1 MSAPEATSNGSVPRA
16 SDVAQSE
23 TEMAVVPQEPRS
35 VRLVDEPEHVQS
47 NGNGISLQLPLEPTT
62 EETDAETQLQ
72 KSGGGKAMTAL
83 PAGYLAYL
91 NTLRAAWGDL
101 PDLTVTYSQLA
112 YQVTVPKV
120 KVEVPNLWSAFIDG
134 VKGLNPLRDNNT
146 VTEQFRPLH
155 ASSGVVRPGELTLIL
170 APPGHGKS
178 VLLKTLAG
186 RMVREGDAV
195 RGEVRW
201 NGLTAAESAQAG
213 QQINKLTAYVEQ
225 GDVHFPMLTVRE
237 TFQFALS
244 QSNADVT
251 LLTGEDA
258 VKLKELQDRKV
269 ELMLELLGLRECAD
283 TPVGN
288 AMMRGVS
295 GGQKKRVTLGEMMIG
310 QARALFLDEISTGLD
325 SSATFDIVS
334 ALQRWCRVMNGSAVV
349 ALLQP
354 APEVLAMFDNLILMR
369 HGQIVF
375 SGTQA
380 QLHAHLARLRI
391 EPDEDIDFAD
401 WIVDFLTDP
410 PAIWKRD
417 MEKRIER
424 RGRSSAR
431 KSFREQHGSFREVPG
446 PEPLPASVK
455 HLASVNGA
463 APNASFRD
471 EASLPNQAQTI
482 VQPPGPND
490 GKHVEVALAPVPVA
504 AAPASFEQDAEAPA
518 VVFHIGA
525 DEDASADRDNLPVPP
540 AQRNGAVAP
549 ANGLSN
555 GNGRQK
561 TLGRVFRAD
570 EMPPLSTPELRHA
583 YESSTLHQDLL
594 AEISTRNA
602 ALTQQ
607 HATQAASRSA
617 FTQRQLFSALAG
629 SLWHHTRVCLWRQW
643 AFMSRSPEFV
653 VPRLMQ
659 SIVMGLVMGSLFWQ
673 LGTGPND
680 FSPRIGLILFVLIFA
695 AFANMSEVPLASE
708 FKLVVYKQ
716 VDAGMYSTFSYVFA
730 VVLMHFP
737 LAVGECALLGTIIY
751 WMVDYANDAGRFF
764 FFLLLLL
771 CVNLAMS
778 GVFRTVAYTARN
790 PDIALNLAGPLT
802 AICLLF
808 GGFLITA
815 DLIPDWLIWVYYLSP
830 FSWGLR
836 SGALN
841 EFHSER
847 YNSVLPDGG
856 NTYLRVWQI
865 DTNDQYKWSGIGYL
879 LGLFIVAIC
888 ASAAALAYKRSWLT
902 VGTRREHTEEGHA
915 HDDTGSTASAATLDA
930 IQRQRQ
936 LPGGGDVRIGMKTSS
951 MIRAADA
958 QQALEDTH
966 ELHFQRMDISF
977 ADLTYTVQMP
987 DEEHK
992 GKTKDRKLLQG
1003 VSGYA
1008 KAGELTALMGS
1019 SGAGKTTL
1027 MDVIAGRKTS
1037 GKIEG
1042 DIRING
1048 QPQVFPAFNR
1058 LMGYVEQTDIHVGMH
1073 TVREAIEFSAR
1084 LRLPSTV
1091 SAESR
1096 AHFVDLILDDLE
1108 LQPLA
1113 GRIIGDENVE
1123 GLSPGELKR
1132 LTIGVELAANP
1143 TFLFL
1148 DEPTSGLDSRAA
1160 LVVLRVLRKISRRGR
1175 SVVCTIHQP
1184 SAELFG
1190 HFDRL
1195 LLLKSGGK
1203 VVYLGDLGEDGL
1215 SVAEYFTSAPLE
1227 PEFEQPTL
1235 PEKVNIASWMLD
1247 VIGAGTTSGRK
1258 IPAYEEVYM
1267 KSELR
1272 KQNEAELARVAQPH
1286 DYNNG
1291 DAKAVAAEFDSVY
1304 AASYFVQFNEV
1315 LKRLFLIYWRDTSY
1329 NGTKFF
1335 LMAFLGVLFGLV
1347 YLQIDDDDEPGMI
1360 SKLSVIYMTT
1370 GFTGVLHASNA
1381 LPVIF
1386 RLREAFYR
1394 ERASNT
1400 FAPWVYAST
1409 LAIVELPY
1417 VLMCTILFVLPL
1429 YFLVGFEYTAAS
1441 FFQYLFIM
1449 FLEALLFSY
1458 FGQMMASLLPNI
1470 QVANILC
1477 GLCFTFFFLF
1487 GGVFIQ
1493 RGVMP
1498 KGWVWMYEID
1508 FIPKGFI
1515 PLAVQQ
1521 FKDKDTAD
1529 DLLDTVQYGQVT
1541 KWNYVQNYLSTS
1553 QEWQWNMVGWVIFEI
1568 VCVRILIAF
1577 IVQKVSHQKR

>member
-1 MSAPEATSNGSVPRA
+1 MP
-16 SDVAQSE
+16 SE
-23 TEMAVVPQEPRS
+23 TEMSVVPQEPR
-35 VRLVDEPEHVQS
+35 PEQAHS
-47 NGNGISLQLPLEPTT
+47 NGNGIRLHLPSESAA
-62 EETDAETQLQ
+62 EATDVDATL
-72 KSGGGKAMTAL
+72 KKGDGKAMTAL
-83 PAGYLAYL
+83 PAGYLNYL
-91 NTLRAAWGDL
+91 TTLRAAWGDM

-424 RGRSSAR
+424 RGRSSA
-431 KSFREQHGSFREVPG
+431 KSIRAQHSVRQGGSFREEAPG
-446 PEPLPASVK
+446 PEQVPASAK
-455 HLASVNGA
+455 HLASANGA
-463 APNASFRD
+463 ASRSSFRD
-471 EASLPNQAQTI
+471 EASLPNQAQAI
-482 VQPPGPND
+482 AQPPGPND
-490 GKHVEVALAPVPVA
+490 AKHVEEALAPVPVVA
-504 AAPASFEQDAEAPA
+504 ALASFEHEVEAPA
-518 VVFHIGA
+518 VVFRIGTEENASDAPA
-525 DEDASADRDNLPVPP
+525 DHSHLSVPP
-540 AQRNGAVAP
+540 VQRSGAVAP
-549 ANGLSN
+549 VNGQSN

-570 EMPPLSTPELRHA
+570 EIPPLSTPELRRA
-583 YESSTLHQDLL
+583 YEESAVHQDLL
-594 AEISTRNA
+594 AEISARNA
-602 ALTQQ
+602 ALAQQ
-607 HATQAASRSA
+607 RATQAASRSA
-617 FTQRQLFSALAG
+617 FTQRQLFSAFVG

-643 AFMSRSPEFV
+643 AFMARSPEFV
-653 VPRLMQ
+653 IPRLGQ
-659 SIVMGLVMGSLFWQ
+659 SVVMGLVMGSLFWQ
-673 LGTGPND
+673 LGTGAND
-680 FSPRIGLILFVLIFA
+680 FSPRLGLILFALLFA
-695 AFANMSEVPLASE
+695 GFANMSEVPLASE

-730 VVLMHFP
+730 VILMHFP
-737 LAVGECALLGTIIY
+737 LAVGECALIGTILY

-778 GVFRTVAYTARN
+778 AIFRAVAYTARN
-790 PDIALNLAGPLT
+790 PDIAMNLTAPLT
-802 AICLLF
+802 AMFFLF
-808 GGFLITA
+808 GGFLLTA
-815 DLIPDWLIWVYYLSP
+815 DLIPDWLIWLYYLSP
-830 FSWGLR
+830 LSWGLR

-841 EFHSER
+841 EFRSER
-847 YNSVLPDGG
+847 YNDAVPGG
-856 NTYLRVWQI
+856 GDTYLRVWQI
-865 DTNDQYKWSGIGYL
+865 STDDQYKWAGVGYL
-879 LGLFIVAIC
+879 LGLFVVAIFG
-888 ASAAALAYKRSWLT
+888 SAVALAYKRSWLT
-902 VGTRREHTEEGHA
+902 VGTRRDHTEESHA
-915 HDDTGSTASAATLDA
+915 QDASGSSASAATLDEL
-930 IQRQRQ
+930 QRQRQ
-936 LPGGGDVRIGMKTSS
+936 LQAGGEVRVGVKTSS
-951 MIRAADA
+951 MARAADA
-958 QQALEDTH
+958 AQAMADSH
-966 ELHFQRMDISF
+966 ELQFQRMDISF
-977 ADLTYTVQMP
+977 ADLTYTVQVP

-992 GKTKDRKLLQG
+992 RKTKDRKLLQG

-1215 SVAEYFTSAPLE
+1215 RVAEYFTSAPLE
-1227 PEFEQPTL
+1227 PGFEQPTL

-1247 VIGAGTTSGRK
+1247 VIGAGTTGGRK
-1258 IPAYEEVYM
+1258 IPAYEEVY
-1267 KSELR
+1267 KQSELR

-1286 DYNNG
+1286 DYNNNS
-1291 DAKAVAAEFDSVY
+1291 AKVAAAEFDSVY
-1304 AASYFVQFNEV
+1304 AASYFVQFHEV

-1329 NGTKFF
+1329 NGAKFA
-1335 LMAFLGVLFGLV
+1335 LMAALGVMFGLV
-1347 YLQIDDDDEPGMI
+1347 YLQIDDDDEPGMT
-1360 SKLSVIYMTT
+1360 SKMSVIYMTV
-1370 GFTGVLHASNA
+1370 GFVGVLQGFNA

-1386 RLREAFYR
+1386 RLRSAFYR
-1394 ERASNT
+1394 ERASGT
-1400 FAPWVYAST
+1400 FAPGVYSST

-1417 VLMCTILFVLPL
+1417 VLFGVTLFVVPL
-1429 YFLVGFEYTAAS
+1429 YFLVGFENSAAS

-1449 FLEALLFSY
+1449 YLEALLFSY
-1458 FGQMMASLLPNI
+1458 LGQLLASLLPNI
-1470 QVANILC
+1470 QVANILSA
-1477 GLCFTFFFLF
+1477 LCFMMFFLF

-1498 KGWVWMYEID
+1498 EGWVWMYEIN
-1508 FIPKGFI
+1508 FIPKGFV
-1515 PLAVQQ
+1515 PLAIQQ

-1529 DLLDTVQYGQVT
+1529 DMLDTVQFGRVT
-1541 KWNYVQNYLSTS
+1541 KWSYVQNYLSTS
-1553 QEWQWNMVGWVIFEI
+1553 QSWQWDLVGWMVFEI
-1568 VCVRILIAF
+1568 VCVRILIALV
-1577 IVQKVSHQKR
+1577 VQKISYQKR